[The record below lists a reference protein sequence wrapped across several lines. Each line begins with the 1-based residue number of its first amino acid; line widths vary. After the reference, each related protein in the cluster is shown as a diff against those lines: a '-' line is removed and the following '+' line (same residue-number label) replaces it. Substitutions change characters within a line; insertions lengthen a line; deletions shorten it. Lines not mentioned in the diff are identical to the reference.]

1 MSIVSTRI
9 QPCLWFDGKAEEA
22 AQFYVNT
29 FPNSRLGR
37 MSRYPD
43 AGREQHRQA
52 PGSVMTVAFELDG
65 QPFLALNG
73 GPYFKFSEAL
83 SLMVFCETQ
92 EEIDHYWS
100 ALSEGGDPAS
110 QECGWLK
117 DRYGLSW
124 QITPANSLQM
134 ITSPDQAAVERYMSA
149 LMSMKKLDMAKLQ
162 AAFDGR

>member
-22 AQFYVNT
+22 AQFYINT

-37 MSRYPD
+37 RSRYPE
-43 AGREQHRQA
+43 AGREQHKQV

-65 QPFLALNG
+65 HPFLALNG

-83 SLMVFCETQ
+83 SLMVLCETQ
-92 EEIDHYWS
+92 EEIDHYWN

-124 QITPANSLQM
+124 QITPASSLGM

>member
-1 MSIVSTRI
+1 MKTVVTRI
-9 QPCLWFDGKAEEA
+9 QPCLWFDSQAEEA
-22 AQFYVNT
+22 AHYYVGI
-29 FPNSRLGR
+29 FPNSKVGAI
-37 MSRYPD
+37 SRYPES
-43 AGREQHRQA
+43 GREQHGKT
-52 PGSVMTVAFELDG
+52 PGSVMTVAFELDR

-124 QITPANSLQM
+124 QITPANSLKM

-149 LMSMKKLDMAKLQ
+149 LMSMRKLDMATLQ
-162 AAFDGR
+162 AAFEGR